1 MGSRERKRAARQ
13 KRKTRTAERK
23 SAAELAEETIASTT
37 SSNGADSEGAE
48 PALRTETASQRKDRE
63 AREALE
69 PLREGERPTVVT
81 VGAVI
86 SAVIAVSVLV
96 AYALGAE
103 VDGERPPVTAVLAP
117 AALLG
122 MMAYGL
128 WRARYWAV
136 LGFQALLVILIL
148 ATSLGLLQAV
158 KFEQVIGNLAL
169 LAAAGVLFWF
179 MIKAWARI
187 QMPTRLPRE

>member
-13 KRKTRTAERK
+13 KRKTRSAERR
-23 SAAELAEETIASTT
+23 SADELAAETVADAT
-37 SSNGADSEGAE
+37 SSNGADAE
-48 PALRTETASQRKDRE
+48 SADAPVETASQRKDRE
-63 AREALE
+63 AREALV
-69 PLREGERPTVVT
+69 PLREGERPRVVT
-81 VGAVI
+81 IGAVI
-86 SAVIAVSVLV
+86 SVLV
-96 AYALGAE
+96 ALSVVVAYVAGAE

-117 AALLG
+117 VLLLG

-158 KFEQVIGNLAL
+158 KIEQVIGNLAL
-169 LAAAGVLFWF
+169 LAVAGVLFWF

-187 QMPTRLPRE
+187 QMPQRLPRD

>member
-1 MGSRERKRAARQ
+1 MGSRERKRSARQ
-13 KRKTRTAERK
+13 KRKTRSAERR
-23 SAAELAEETIASTT
+23 SAEELAAERIASGP
-37 SSNGADSEGAE
+37 SSNGAAAGAPAETTSE
-48 PALRTETASQRKDRE
+48 RKNRE

-69 PLREGERPTVVT
+69 PLAEGERPRVVT

-86 SAVIAVSVLV
+86 SVLV
-96 AYALGAE
+96 AASVVVAYFAGAE
-103 VDGERPPVTAVLAP
+103 VDGERPPITAVLAP
-117 AALLG
+117 VLLLG

-128 WRARYWAV
+128 WRSRYWAV

-158 KFEQVIGNLAL
+158 SAQQVLGNLAL
-169 LAAAGVLFWF
+169 LAIAGVLFWF

-187 QMPTRLPRE
+187 QMPTRVPRD

>member
-13 KRKTRTAERK
+13 KRKTRSAERQ
-23 SAAELAEETIASTT
+23 SGADIAAEPGT
-37 SSNGADSEGAE
+37 SPTSANGADPGDAAA
-48 PALRTETASQRKDRE
+48 PVETPSQRKDRE
-63 AREALE
+63 AREALV

-81 VGAVI
+81 IGAVI
-86 SAVIAVSVLV
+86 SALIAISVVV
-96 AYALGAE
+96 AYAAGAE
-103 VDGERPPVTAVLAP
+103 VDGERPPVTAVIAP
-117 AALLG
+117 VILLG

-158 KFEQVIGNLAL
+158 KLAQVLGNLAL
-169 LAAAGVLFWF
+169 LAVAGVLFWF

-187 QMPTRLPRE
+187 QMPQRLPRE

>member
-13 KRKTRTAERK
+13 KRKTRSAERQ
-23 SAAELAEETIASTT
+23 SGADIAAEPGTSATSANGDDPGGAAAPVET
-37 SSNGADSEGAE
+37 
-48 PALRTETASQRKDRE
+48 PSQRKDRE
-63 AREALE
+63 AREALV

-81 VGAVI
+81 IGAVI
-86 SAVIAVSVLV
+86 SALIAISVVV
-96 AYALGAE
+96 AYVAGAE
-103 VDGERPPVTAVLAP
+103 VDGERPPVTAVIAP
-117 AALLG
+117 VILLG

-158 KFEQVIGNLAL
+158 KAAQVIGNLVL
-169 LAAAGVLFWF
+169 LAVAGVLFWF

-187 QMPTRLPRE
+187 QMPQRLPRE

>member
-1 MGSRERKRAARQ
+1 MGSRERKRSARQ
-13 KRKTRTAERK
+13 KRKTRSAERR
-23 SAAELAEETIASTT
+23 SAEELAADTVAEANT
-37 SSNGADSEGAE
+37 SNGADA
-48 PALRTETASQRKDRE
+48 ATADAVETPSQRKNRE
-63 AREALE
+63 AREALT
-69 PLREGERPTVVT
+69 PLREGERPAVVT

-86 SAVIAVSVLV
+86 SALVAVSVVV
-96 AYALGAE
+96 AYVAGAE
-103 VDGERPPVTAVLAP
+103 VDGERPPITAVIAP
-117 AALLG
+117 VLLLG

-158 KFEQVIGNLAL
+158 KVAQVVGNLAL
-169 LAAAGVLFWF
+169 LAVAGVLFWF

-187 QMPTRLPRE
+187 QMPHRLPRE

>member
-13 KRKTRTAERK
+13 KRKTRSAERRGADEL
-23 SAAELAEETIASTT
+23 AAETVASST
-37 SSNGADSEGAE
+37 SANGADAAGAE
-48 PALRTETASQRKDRE
+48 APAETRSERKDRE
-63 AREALE
+63 AREALV

-81 VGAVI
+81 IGAVI
-86 SAVIAVSVLV
+86 SALVALSVVV
-96 AYALGAE
+96 AYAAGAE
-103 VDGERPPVTAVLAP
+103 VDGERPPITAVIAP
-117 AALLG
+117 VVLLG

-158 KFEQVIGNLAL
+158 KATQVIGNLAL
-169 LAAAGVLFWF
+169 LAVAGVLFWF

-187 QMPTRLPRE
+187 QMPHRLPRE